1 MDRGSQVSRTLRA
14 NFLCLS
20 VFGEFR
26 SPSFTVFGVKSIQPF
41 KLVSINFLLMYN
53 MTWRRTYGLL
63 YLCAC
68 SSTYLGTK

>member
-1 MDRGSQVSRTLRA
+1 LRA
-14 NFLCLS
+14 NYLYLS
-20 VFGEFR
+20 DFGEFR

-41 KLVSINFLLMYN
+41 KLVSINLLLMYN